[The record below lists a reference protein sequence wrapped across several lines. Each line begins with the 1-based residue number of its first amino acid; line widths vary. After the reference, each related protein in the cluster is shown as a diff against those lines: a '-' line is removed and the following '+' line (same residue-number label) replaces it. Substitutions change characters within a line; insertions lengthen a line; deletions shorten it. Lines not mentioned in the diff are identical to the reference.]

1 VKPTPSQWNDAKER
15 YRVGALV
22 RGRVV
27 RVEAFGVF
35 VDLDCPAIGLLLVT
49 HFEDGPRGFNI
60 DEYPPVGA
68 SIDAVVVHHEESNMQ
83 IRLSS
88 RASDMSAAG

>member
-1 VKPTPSQWNDAKER
+1 M
-15 YRVGALV
+15 
-22 RGRVV
+22 V

-60 DEYPPVGA
+60 GEYPPVGA
-68 SIDAVVVHHEESNMQ
+68 SIDAVVVHHEAATMQ
-83 IRLSS
+83 IRLST
-88 RASDMSAAG
+88 RASDMKWAR